1 MANSTAAV
9 NVDRLAELTLDTL
22 MTKGVPLK
30 AFTTD
35 LTSAVSQRG
44 DVVRTRY
51 AGNPSVVDFSD
62 PANRVAA
69 DSDLTDLAVTLD
81 KYQGVGMGFTDL
93 ERSYTDYD
101 LIQFHIE
108 PAVAALV
115 DKMIEDTL
123 SLAVVGNVADEQIS
137 TAAAFDADAVADLA
151 EGLSSRKVS
160 TAGRAII
167 IPPSYTNGLLK
178 DSVLISASD
187 NAEGRTPLREGMVRR
202 IHGFDVFEYNGTIPA
217 NARNMT
223 GIALQPQALA
233 IAARVVAA
241 PENWNGQVRNI
252 TDPNSGLTIQLRHWY
267 DDIQQRTELSV
278 LYGVNADSTTGS
290 KATAIVSA

>member
-22 MTKGVPLK
+22 ITKGVPLR

-51 AGNPSVVDFSD
+51 AGNPTVVDFSD
-62 PANRVAA
+62 PSNRVAA
-69 DSDLTDLAVTLD
+69 DADLTDLAVTLD
-81 KYQGVGMGFTDL
+81 KYQGIGMGFTDL

-101 LIQFHIE
+101 LIQFHVE

-115 DKMIEDTL
+115 DKMISDVL
-123 SLAVVGNVADEQIS
+123 SLAVSANVANEQIS

-151 EGLSSRKVS
+151 EGLSTRKVS
-160 TAGRAII
+160 TAGRAIV
-167 IPPSYTNGLLK
+167 IPPSYMNGLIK

-202 IHGFDVFEYNGTIPA
+202 VHGFDVFEYNGTIPA
-217 NARNMT
+217 NSRNMT
-223 GIALQPQALA
+223 GIALQPQALC
-233 IAARVVAA
+233 IAARVVAS

-252 TDPNSGLTIQLRHWY
+252 TDPNSGLTLQLRHWY